1 MKVKMMD
8 ASHSLRLAAIP
19 LMAAF
24 AASCLGGGKAPAELF
39 TLTPSQVVP
48 AGETRSAGTGE
59 VLAVLTPS
67 ISRAINTRRIP
78 VYVDPVTIEYLVG
91 ATLVEEPNELFRRV
105 LAETVAARTGRLVLD
120 PGNFSQE
127 AGATLS
133 GQLLQFGFDPTRME
147 VVIAY
152 EAALSRGKQ
161 PFQARRFESRVPV
174 TTQTAVTIAPA
185 LNQAANQ
192 VAEQVADWIGR

>member
-1 MKVKMMD
+1 MR
-8 ASHSLRLAAIP
+8 ASQLFRLAAIP
-19 LMAAF
+19 ALALLS
-24 AASCLGGGKAPAELF
+24 ASCLGGSKPPAELL
-39 TLTPSQVVP
+39 TLTPAQVLP
-48 AGETRSAGTGE
+48 AGESRTAEAGE
-59 VLAVLTPS
+59 ALAVLTPS
-67 ISRAINTRRIP
+67 VPRSINTRRIP
-78 VYVDPVTIEYLVG
+78 VYVNPITIEYLVN
-91 ATLVEEPNELFRRV
+91 ATYVEEPNELFRRV
-105 LAETVAARTGRLVLD
+105 LAETIAARTGRLVLD

-127 AGATLS
+127 SGATLS
-133 GQLLQFGFDPTRME
+133 GQLLQFGFEPARME

-161 PFQARRFESRVPV
+161 SLQTRRFEARVPV